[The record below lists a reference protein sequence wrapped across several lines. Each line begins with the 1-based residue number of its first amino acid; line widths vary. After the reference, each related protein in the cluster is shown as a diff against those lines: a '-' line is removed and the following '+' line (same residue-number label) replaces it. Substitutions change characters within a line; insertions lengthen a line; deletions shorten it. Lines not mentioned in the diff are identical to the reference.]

1 MAAVNAASNAR
12 ALCGCAVAC
21 TAWSVSSGRR
31 SAVHVTPGEA
41 EARLYSSAAAV
52 PDEAAVPAWYF

>member
-1 MAAVNAASNAR
+1 MHGFSVPD
-12 ALCGCAVAC
+12 AC
-21 TAWSVSSGRR
+21 TAWCVSPGRR
-31 SAVHVTPGEA
+31 SAVHVMPGEA